1 MAPTRGHRFI
11 FLLTIK
17 KLMWR
22 HEKLWR
28 KKVKCR
34 RNFRQRFIFSMLH
47 QHSIKN
53 FKRLTMQNTFGLL
66 REEFCRPRCC
76 AAYERSETWF
86 GDLWN
91 NRFDNEYRCGKFKR
105 DLRMEGTTFQKLVNE
120 LTPFLQ
126 KEDTIFKRA
135 IPVEKRVAIGVWR
148 LATGNPY
155 RTIAIEFGVGKSTVI
170 KITHDFCSA
179 LVEISDRYIK
189 FPKNAVEVGEAIQS
203 FKDDVNCKIPQSFCA
218 VDGTLIEILAPSTE
232 RKIDYFARTKR
243 YAVNTQGIVGANLVF
258 SHVATGFPGSIHDAR
273 MWTKTEIHTKIES
286 EAILQYP
293 EKIIGNFRVKP
304 LILGEGAYTLSPNLM
319 KPYRRTI
326 QLSREQRKL
335 NKKLSSA

>member
-1 MAPTRGHRFI
+1 
-11 FLLTIK
+11 
-17 KLMWR
+17 
-22 HEKLWR
+22 
-28 KKVKCR
+28 
-34 RNFRQRFIFSMLH
+34 
-47 QHSIKN
+47 
-53 FKRLTMQNTFGLL
+53 
-66 REEFCRPRCC
+66 
-76 AAYERSETWF
+76 
-86 GDLWN
+86 
-91 NRFDNEYRCGKFKR
+91 
-105 DLRMEGTTFQKLVNE
+105 MEGTTFQKLVNE

-258 SHVATGFPGSIHDAR
+258 LHVATGFPGSIHDAR
-273 MWTKTEIHTKIES
+273 MWMKTEIHTKIES

-304 LILGEGAYTLSPNLM
+304 LILGDGAYTLSPNLM
-319 KPYRRTI
+319 KPYRHTI
-326 QLSREQRKL
+326 QLSREQRKF
-335 NKKLSSA
+335 NKKLSSARVIVERAFGVLKARYRILLKRLDSSITNVSDIIIGCVVLHNLCQMENDQYIDFDSILQELIREERVARNAKRQNNIILGNGNGIRNALKVYVNT